1 MPGKPKATEKEYN
14 PAWGGPGR
22 GGGPKFKRFT
32 LEVGKAVVVETSLG
46 RFLGEVKSVAR
57 DGKSVFIELVGTGS
71 VTIEK

>member
-1 MPGKPKATEKEYN
+1 MPGKKKESKKEYN

-32 LEVGKAVVVETSLG
+32 LEVGRAIVVETSLG
-46 RFLGEVKSVAR
+46 RFLGEVKSIGS
-57 DGKSVFIELVGTGS
+57 DGKSVFIELVGAGS